1 MTSKTLTVSMIA
13 AYALLN
19 IPVFAENETGITL
32 DPIVVSSDFRE
43 KKLSQ
48 TSNSVTVIGEDEI
61 YDKASQSFIETLAST
76 PNVNFSAGASKA
88 KYIQIRG
95 IGERSQFEAPVN
107 PSVGLIV
114 DGIDFSN
121 SALGVGMF
129 DVKQIEV
136 LRGPQG
142 TTFGANGMAGVVTVQ
157 SNEPTKETEG
167 HIEATIGNYNTKAFG
182 AAVGGTLIENTLL
195 GRFSIYKN
203 SSDGFMTNSY
213 LDREDTNNID
223 ELTAKAQL
231 RWFASDNH
239 TMDFNYMHIDID
251 NGYDAWTLDNSRDSH
266 ADNPGQDTQKTDAF
280 ALTSTYQINDS
291 MHLVSKISY
300 SKSDSIYSYDEDWSN
315 DDEFTDELAVLN
327 EGLDMN
333 DSNYIWPYNYF
344 DEYRRDKKQ
353 IDLDVRLVSDKEGR
367 IFNGTTDWTVGVYAK
382 QYDETMNRNRIKY
395 GEDNFS
401 WYKQKSENKAIY
413 GQLDSALSD
422 KLTLVSALRIEH
434 WKADYTNSAAENL
447 KKDEL
452 LTGGKLGL
460 NYQYNDKQ
468 LYYVSLSKGYKPGG
482 VNAEDVPTKEYETE
496 TLWNLEAGLNSRHFN
511 NTLKSRLNL
520 FYGKRKDQ
528 QVKLYAGDAEDF
540 RNYLS
545 NAEKGTYYGLESQL
559 DYYPND
565 NLHLYSS
572 VGLLHA
578 EFDEFSTNIDKEGRA
593 PAQSPKYQYNIGL
606 DYRFADAWRFKTNL
620 EGRGNYYFS
629 NTHDQKSEAYKLLNT
644 SLEYTN
650 GNWNAVL
657 WAKNITDEDY
667 QVRGFYFGNN
677 PVNNNYEPELF
688 IQQGAPRTIGLTVSY
703 DF

>member
-1 MTSKTLTVSMIA
+1 MKSKTLTVSMIA

-19 IPVFAENETGITL
+19 TPAFAEEITL
-32 DPIVVSSDFRE
+32 DPIVVGADFRE

-48 TSNSVTVIGEDEI
+48 TTESVTVIGEEDI
-61 YDKASQSFIETLAST
+61 YDKASQSFVETLAST

-114 DGIDFSN
+114 DGIDFSYN
-121 SALGVGMF
+121 ALGVGMF

-142 TTFGANGMAGVVTVQ
+142 TTFGANGMAGVVLVQ

-167 HIEATIGNYNTKAFG
+167 HIEATVGDYNTKAFG
-182 AAVGGTLIENTLL
+182 AAVGGTLIEDTLL

-203 SSDGFMTNSY
+203 SSDGFMENSY
-213 LDREDTNNID
+213 LNRDDTNNID
-223 ELTAKAQL
+223 ELTVKAQL
-231 RWFASDNH
+231 RWLVSDEH
-239 TMDFNYMHIDID
+239 TIDFNYMHIDID
-251 NGYDAWTLDNSRDSH
+251 NGYDAFTLDNSRDSH
-266 ADNPGQDTQKTDAF
+266 ADKPGQDALKTDAF
-280 ALTSTYQINDS
+280 AITSTYQVSDAA
-291 MHLVSKISY
+291 HLISKLSY

-315 DDEFTDELAVLN
+315 PEEFADTP
-327 EGLDMN
+327 
-333 DSNYIWPYNYF
+333 WPYDYF
-344 DEYRRDKKQ
+344 DEYRRDSEL

-382 QYDETMNRNRIKY
+382 QYDETMNRNHIKY
-395 GEDNFS
+395 GGDNLS
-401 WYKQKSENKAIY
+401 WYTQESENKAIY

-422 KLTLVSALRIEH
+422 KLTLVSALRLEQ
-434 WKADYTNSAAENL
+434 WDADYRNSVSEDL

-452 LTGGKLGL
+452 LVGGKLGL

-482 VNAEDVPTKEYETE
+482 VNAEDVPTKDYETE
-496 TLWNLEAGLNSRHFN
+496 TLWNLEAGLNSSHFN
-511 NTLKSRLNL
+511 GTLISRLNI

-528 QVKLYAGDAEDF
+528 QVKLHDGDAEDF

-545 NAEKGTYYGLESQL
+545 NAEEGSYYGLESQL

-565 NLHLYSS
+565 SLHVYTS
-572 VGLLHA
+572 VGLLQA
-578 EFDEFSTNIDKEGRA
+578 EFDEFSTSPDQEGRA

-606 DYRFADAWRFKTNL
+606 DYLFAEAWMFKTNL
-620 EGRGNYYFS
+620 EGRGSYYFS
-629 NTHDQKSEAYKLLNT
+629 NTHDQKSEAYNLLNT
-644 SLEYTN
+644 SLEYTT
-650 GNWNAVL
+650 GNWSAIL
-657 WAKNITDEDY
+657 WAKNITDEAY
-667 QVRGFYFGNN
+667 QTRGFYFGNN
-677 PVNNNYEPELF
+677 PTPTPGYDDGYEPALYT
-688 IQQGAPRTIGLTVSY
+688 QQGDPRMIGFTVSY

>member
-1 MTSKTLTVSMIA
+1 MISKNLTVSMIA
-13 AYALLN
+13 TYALLHTAA
-19 IPVFAENETGITL
+19 FAENEITL
-32 DPIVVSSDFRE
+32 DPIVVGADFRE
-43 KKLSQ
+43 QNLSQ
-48 TSNSVTVIGEDEI
+48 VSSSITVIGENEI

-167 HIEATIGNYNTKAFG
+167 HIEATVGNYNTKALG
-182 AAVGGTLIENTLL
+182 AAVGGTLIEDILL

-203 SSDGFMTNSY
+203 TSDGFMENSF
-213 LDREDTNNID
+213 LNRDDTQNID

-231 RWFASDNH
+231 RWLVSDNH
-239 TMDFNYMHIDID
+239 TIDFNYMHIDID

-280 ALTSTYQINDS
+280 SITSTYQVNEA
-291 MHLVSKISY
+291 MHLVSKMSY
-300 SKSDSIYSYDEDWSN
+300 SKTDSIYSYDEDWSN

-327 EGLDMN
+327 EGLEMD
-333 DSNYIWPYNYF
+333 DPNYIWPYNYF

-382 QYDETMNRNRIKY
+382 KYDETMNRNRIKY
-395 GEDNFS
+395 GGDNLS
-401 WYKQKSENKAIY
+401 SYTQDTENKAIY
-413 GQLDSALSD
+413 GQLDTAITNQ
-422 KLTLVSALRIEH
+422 LTLISALRVEN
-434 WKADYTNSAAENL
+434 WKADYSNSAGETL

-460 NYQYNDKQ
+460 NYQHNDKQ
-468 LYYVSLSKGYKPGG
+468 LYYISLSKGYKPGG

-496 TLWNLEAGLNSRHFN
+496 TLWNLEAGLNSSHFN
-511 NTLKSRLNL
+511 DTLRSRLNL

-528 QVKLYAGDAEDF
+528 QVKLYEGDAEDF

-545 NAEKGTYYGLESQL
+545 NAEEGSYYGLESQL

-565 NLHLYSS
+565 NLHIYSS
-572 VGLLHA
+572 IGLLHA
-578 EFDEFSTNIDKEGRA
+578 EFDEFNLNPAQEGRA
-593 PAQSPKYQYNIGL
+593 PAQSPAYQYNIGFG
-606 DYRFADAWRFKTNL
+606 YSFADSFMFKSNV
-620 EGRGNYYFS
+620 EGKGSYYYS
-629 NTHDQKSEAYKLLNT
+629 NTHDQKSKAYALLNS
-644 SLEYTN
+644 SLEYVN
-650 GNWNAVL
+650 GTWSASL
-657 WAKNITDEDY
+657 WGRNLTDETY
-667 QVRGFYFGNN
+667 GVRGFFFGNN

>member
-1 MTSKTLTVSMIA
+1 MKSKALTVSIIA

-19 IPVFAENETGITL
+19 TAAFAENETGITL

-121 SALGVGMF
+121 SSLGVGMF

-182 AAVGGTLIENTLL
+182 AAVGGTLIEDTLL

-239 TMDFNYMHIDID
+239 TIDFNYMHIDID
-251 NGYDAWTLDNSRDSH
+251 NGYDAFTLDNSRDSH

-280 ALTSTYQINDS
+280 ALTSTYQINDA
-291 MHLVSKISY
+291 MHLISKISY

-315 DDEFTDELAVLN
+315 ADEFSDTP
-327 EGLDMN
+327 
-333 DSNYIWPYNYF
+333 WPYDYF
-344 DEYRRDKKQ
+344 DEYRRDKEQ

-367 IFNGTTDWTVGVYAK
+367 IFNSTTDWTIGVYAK
-382 QYDETMNRNRIKY
+382 KYDETMNRNRIKW

-401 WYKQKSENKAIY
+401 WYTQDTENKAIY
-413 GQLDSALSD
+413 GQLDTAVTNQ
-422 KLTLVSALRIEH
+422 LTLITALRVEN
-434 WKADYTNSAAENL
+434 WEADYSNSVGETL

-460 NYQYNDKQ
+460 NYQHNDKQ
-468 LYYVSLSKGYKPGG
+468 LYYISLSKGYKPGG
-482 VNAEDVPTKEYETE
+482 VNAEDVPTKEYGTE
-496 TLWNLEAGLNSRHFN
+496 TLWNLEAGLNTSHFD

-528 QVKLYAGDAEDF
+528 QVKLYEGDAEDF

-545 NAEKGTYYGLESQL
+545 NAEKGSYYGLESQL

-565 NLHLYSS
+565 SLHLYSS

-578 EFDEFSTNIDKEGRA
+578 QFDEFSTNEDKEGRA

-606 DYRFADAWRFKTNL
+606 AYRFTETWTFKTNL
-620 EGRGNYYFS
+620 EGRGSYYFS
-629 NTHDQKSEAYKLLNT
+629 NTHDQKSEAYNLLNT
-644 SLEYTN
+644 SLAYST
-650 GNWNAVL
+650 GNWSATL

-667 QVRGFYFGNN
+667 QTRGFYFGNN
-677 PVNNNYEPELF
+677 PTPTPGYDYGYEPELF
-688 IQQGAPRTIGLTVSY
+688 TQQGDPRTIGFTVSY

>member
-1 MTSKTLTVSMIA
+1 MKSKTLTVSMIA
-13 AYALLN
+13 ACALLN
-19 IPVFAENETGITL
+19 TPAFAENETGLTL

-43 KKLSQ
+43 QNLSQ
-48 TSNSVTVIGEDEI
+48 VSSSVTVIGEDEI

-121 SALGVGMF
+121 SPLGVGMF

-167 HIEATIGNYNTKAFG
+167 HLEATIGDYNTKAFG

-231 RWFASDNH
+231 RWLVSDKH
-239 TMDFNYMHIDID
+239 TIDFIYMHIDID
-251 NGYDAWTLDNSRDSH
+251 NGYDAFTLDNSRDSH
-266 ADNPGQDTQKTDAF
+266 SDKPGQDTQKTDAF
-280 ALTSTYQINDS
+280 ALTSTYQVSDA
-291 MHLVSKISY
+291 MHLISKISY
-300 SKSDSIYSYDEDWSN
+300 LQSDSIYSYDEDWTYVGEYFIPSLGWDN
-315 DDEFTDELAVLN
+315 GYD
-327 EGLDMN
+327 
-333 DSNYIWPYNYF
+333 YF
-344 DEYRRDKKQ
+344 DEYSRDKEQ

-367 IFNGTTDWTVGVYAK
+367 IFNDTTDWTVGAYAK
-382 QYDETMNRNRIKY
+382 KYDETMNRNRIKF
-395 GEDNFS
+395 GADNLS
-401 WYKQKSENKAIY
+401 SYTQDTENKAIY
-413 GQLDSALSD
+413 GQLDTAITNQ
-422 KLTLVSALRIEH
+422 LTLITALRVEN
-434 WKADYTNSAAENL
+434 WKVDYSNSAGETL
-447 KKDEL
+447 KKDEM

-460 NYQYNDKQ
+460 NYQHDDKQ
-468 LYYVSLSKGYKPGG
+468 LYYISLSKGYKPGG

-496 TLWNLEAGLNSRHFN
+496 TLWNLEGGLNSSHFN
-511 NTLKSRLNL
+511 DTLKSRLNV

-528 QVKLYAGDAEDF
+528 QVKLYEGNAVDF

-545 NAEKGTYYGLESQL
+545 NAEEGSYYGLESQL

-565 NLHLYSS
+565 NLHIYSS
-572 VGLLHA
+572 IGLLHA
-578 EFDEFSTNIDKEGRA
+578 EFDEFNLNPAQEGRA
-593 PAQSPKYQYNIGL
+593 PAQSPEYQYNIGL
-606 DYRFADAWRFKTNL
+606 DYRFAEAFTFKTNV
-620 EGRGNYYFS
+620 EGRGSYYYS
-629 NTHDQKSEAYKLLNT
+629 NTHDQKSKAYALLNS
-644 SLEYTN
+644 SLEYVN
-650 GNWNAVL
+650 GNWSASL
-657 WAKNITDEDY
+657 WGRNLTDETY
-667 QVRGFYFGNN
+667 GVRGFFFGNN
-677 PVNNNYEPELF
+677 PTPTPGFDYGYEPELF
-688 IQQGAPRTIGLTVSY
+688 IQQGVPRTIGLTVSY